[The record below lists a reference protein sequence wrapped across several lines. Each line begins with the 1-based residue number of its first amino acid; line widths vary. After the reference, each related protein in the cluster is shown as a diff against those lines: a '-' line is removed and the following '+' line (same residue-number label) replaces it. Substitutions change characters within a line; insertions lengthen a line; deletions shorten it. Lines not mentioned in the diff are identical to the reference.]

1 MTDYTKGPWQTV
13 MVGDVNPKTV
23 IATAD
28 MVSVLT
34 IAWEDETPFAAVFE
48 EADATLMAAAPE
60 LIEAMPD
67 LLPVIAWLSN
77 GCDPLKA
84 VDELKIYQSRID
96 SAKAKAVGE

>member
-1 MTDYTKGPWQTV
+1 MTDETKYTPGPWKAVKTAHGPIDIVIPDGRDIVTV
-13 MVGDVNPKTV
+13 YGGGAGSKEAN
-23 IATAD
+23 
-28 MVSVLT
+28 
-34 IAWEDETPFAAVFE
+34 AA
-48 EADATLMAAAPE
+48 LMAAAPE

-67 LLPVIAWLSN
+67 LRPVIAWLSN